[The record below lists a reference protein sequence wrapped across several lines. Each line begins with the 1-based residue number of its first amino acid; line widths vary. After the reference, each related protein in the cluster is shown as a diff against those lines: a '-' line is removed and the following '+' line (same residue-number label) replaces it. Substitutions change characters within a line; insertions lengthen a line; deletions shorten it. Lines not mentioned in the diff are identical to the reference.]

1 MQNEIYNFS
10 TKAREVSW
18 RQHHHH
24 KERAP
29 RISPVQKDLTIFH
42 ANKQVGKQTQN
53 KTNGDSLKEKQKI
66 RKLGFGCFYTH
77 SCLMSYLRNWPTQVS
92 LAKVPRFYFEELL
105 FELRHS

>member
-42 ANKQVGKQTQN
+42 ANKQVGKANTKQN
-53 KTNGDSLKEKQKI
+53 KRIFSEGETKN
-66 RKLGFGCFYTH
+66 
-77 SCLMSYLRNWPTQVS
+77 
-92 LAKVPRFYFEELL
+92 
-105 FELRHS
+105 